1 MGTCTLW
8 VESIVV
14 TTVKVAIFHNRDGI
28 SIMYCGAVN
37 GEDVGVAV
45 PCMNHPLEDRFSGR
59 RGITMKE
66 YYLGLMGLRIV
77 LRTPHNITISENLQP
92 FLCEKHDAVDC
103 EIDLKACCRLPDFCE
118 TGVWHGLE
126 YYDCCQGTLRVFHC
140 NAPETAAFAVTQL
153 FQNGNVEIS
162 VLPDHLSWF
171 SGTEGIFNRIGM
183 ETLLLQHK
191 GLLLHASLIKYAG
204 KAIAFAGPSGV
215 GKSTHANLWKE
226 HMDALIINGDRA
238 ALRNTEN
245 GWMAFGSPY
254 AGTSG
259 IYVNDNGPLA
269 AIVLLQQA
277 GENRLREISATETFQ
292 HIYPELSVHQWDK
305 NFVADATDLCLRML
319 TEIPVY
325 MLQCRPDADAAL
337 LVKKGLGL

>member
-1 MGTCTLW
+1 
-8 VESIVV
+8 
-14 TTVKVAIFHNRDGI
+14 
-28 SIMYCGAVN
+28 
-37 GEDVGVAV
+37 
-45 PCMNHPLEDRFSGR
+45 
-59 RGITMKE
+59 MKTYAFE
-66 YYLGLMGLRIV
+66 LMGLRTV
-77 LRTPHNITISENLQP
+77 LRTPGEITISDNLRP
-92 FLCEKHDAVDC
+92 FLSQPHPVPDC
-103 EIDLKACCRLPDFCE
+103 TITVKICNALPAFSGD
-118 TGVWHGLE
+118 GVWHGLE
-126 YYDCCQGTLRVFHC
+126 YYDHCEGAARIFHC
-140 NAPETAAFAVTQL
+140 NAPRDAAFAVTQL
-153 FQNGNVEIS
+153 FENGNIEIRM
-162 VLPDHLSWF
+162 LPQYLSYF
-171 SGTEGIFNRIGM
+171 TGSAGIFNRIGM
-183 ETLLLQHK
+183 ETMLLQHK
-191 GLLLHASLIKYAG
+191 GLLLHASLIKYAD

-277 GENRLREISATETFQ
+277 GENRLREISATEAFR

-319 TEIPVY
+319 TEVPVY